1 MKTTTY
7 KTANVMRSLV
17 ASLIILASF
26 SGIANGENSNKEA
39 FAFVGNGYNAQE
51 FVNAELTSEAENW
64 MNSNGE
70 VAEQELTLQF
80 AAYNAKE
87 FVNAE
92 LASETESWINNNVE
106 VAEPELAIKVAVY
119 NAEEYIET
127 EFAVEMNKLINNVA
141 KGFDTEQPF
150 NNSNELANN

>member
-64 MNSNGE
+64 
-70 VAEQELTLQF
+70 
-80 AAYNAKE
+80 
-87 FVNAE
+87 
-92 LASETESWINNNVE
+92 INNNGE

>member
-7 KTANVMRSLV
+7 RTANVMRSLV

-26 SGIANGENSNKEA
+26 SGIVNGENSNKEA

-51 FVNAELTSEAENW
+51 FVNAELTCEAENW

-70 VAEQELTLQF
+70 VAEQELAFQF
-80 AAYNAKE
+80 EAYNAQE

-92 LASETESWINNNVE
+92 LASETESW
-106 VAEPELAIKVAVY
+106 
-119 NAEEYIET
+119 
-127 EFAVEMNKLINNVA
+127 MNS
-141 KGFDTEQPF
+141 T
-150 NNSNELANN
+150 S

>member
-70 VAEQELTLQF
+70 VAEQELAFQF
-80 AAYNAKE
+80 
-87 FVNAE
+87 
-92 LASETESWINNNVE
+92 
-106 VAEPELAIKVAVY
+106 AVY